1 MSQQYGIQVPG
12 AGRSAGGDGA
22 PEQPSARFLVLI
34 DNAGTGA
41 RIARLFL
48 ATREEVAEFDAAAPE
63 VQSMTEGLSATHSA
77 MQPAWDDAL
86 AGHSPLERAAA
97 DVYELGL

>member
-1 MSQQYGIQVPG
+1 MSQQYGIEVPG
-12 AGRSAGGDGA
+12 AGRADADHG
-22 PEQPSARFLVLI
+22 PEQPPARYLVLI
-34 DNAGTGA
+34 DNAATGA

-48 ATREEVAEFDAAAPE
+48 ASRMEVAEFDAAAPE
-63 VQSMTEGLSATHSA
+63 VLSMIEGLSATHSA
-77 MQPAWDDAL
+77 VQHAWDEAL

>member
-1 MSQQYGIQVPG
+1 MSQQYGIQVPS
-12 AGRSAGGDGA
+12 AGRTTEADSDSQ
-22 PEQPSARFLVLI
+22 QPPARYLVLI
-34 DNAGTGA
+34 DNAATGA

-63 VQSMTEGLSATHSA
+63 VLSMTEGLSATHSA
-77 MQPAWDDAL
+77 VQHAWDEAL

-97 DVYELGL
+97 DVYELGV